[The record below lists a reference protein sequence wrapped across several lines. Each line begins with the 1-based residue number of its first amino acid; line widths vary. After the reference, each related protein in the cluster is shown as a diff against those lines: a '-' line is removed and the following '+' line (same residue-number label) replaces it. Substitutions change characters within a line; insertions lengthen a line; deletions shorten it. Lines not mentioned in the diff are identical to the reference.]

1 MGQVKHV
8 VVYNDT
14 KLFLKVK
21 KPEIF
26 LKNNDTQPFIH
37 STTVWGL
44 KKIKFEYFKLV
55 FVFCTNYNFAKTCWS
70 VPVFWSRD
78 YTDRNYS

>member
-1 MGQVKHV
+1 MHMGQVKHV

-26 LKNNDTQPFIH
+26 FKNNDTQPFIH
-37 STTVWGL
+37 STTV
-44 KKIKFEYFKLV
+44 
-55 FVFCTNYNFAKTCWS
+55 
-70 VPVFWSRD
+70 
-78 YTDRNYS
+78 

>member
-26 LKNNDTQPFIH
+26 LKHNDTQPFIH
-37 STTVWGL
+37 STTV
-44 KKIKFEYFKLV
+44 
-55 FVFCTNYNFAKTCWS
+55 
-70 VPVFWSRD
+70 
-78 YTDRNYS
+78 